1 MSSQSPSNSS
11 TSTDPDGQGKNPA
24 AAFGANE
31 WLVDEIYQQYLQD
44 PNSVDRA
51 WWDFFADYKPGG
63 GATGEAAATPPA
75 SAGTTAAQTPG
86 TAQAPAPAT
95 PVQAPAQAP
104 AAQAPAPQ
112 APAAPAPAA
121 PAKAAAPA
129 TAPAPAP
136 APVKPAASA
145 QPAAAPAR
153 PAAKAAGTTEAAG
166 GPEMLPLRG
175 PSAAVA
181 KNMNAS
187 LELPTATSVRAVP
200 VKLLFD
206 NRIVI
211 NNHLKRARGGKIS
224 FTHIIG
230 YAMVQAIKA
239 MPSMNWSYGEKD
251 GKPVLVKPPHVN
263 LGLAIDLVKPNGD
276 RQLVVAAIKKAETMN
291 FFEFWQAYEDIVRR
305 ARSNKLTM
313 DDFSGV
319 TVSLTNP
326 GGLGTVHSVP
336 RLMPGQSVIMG
347 VGSMDYPAEFQGT
360 SQDTLNKLGVSK
372 VMTLTS
378 TYDHR
383 VIQGAAS
390 GEFLRIVANLLLG
403 EDGFYDDIFEALRI
417 PYEPV
422 RWLKDIDASHDDDV
436 TKAARVFELIHSYR
450 VRGHVMADT
459 DPLEYRQRKHPDL
472 DITEHGLTLWDLE
485 REFAVGG
492 FGGKSM
498 MKLRDIL
505 GVLRDSYCRTTGI
518 EFMHIQD
525 PKQRKWIQDRV
536 ERPHAKPEREEQLR
550 ILRRLNAA
558 EAFETFLQTK
568 YVGQK
573 RFSLEGGES
582 VIPLLDAVIDSA
594 AESRLDEVVIGMAHR
609 GRLNVLANI
618 VGKSYAQI
626 FREFEGNLDPK
637 SMHGSGDVKYHLGAE
652 GTFTG
657 LDGEQ
662 IKVSLVANPSHLE
675 AVDPVLEGVVRAKQD
690 IVNKGGT
697 DFTVLPVALHGDA
710 AFAGQGVVAETLNM
724 SQLRGY
730 RTGGTVHVVINNQVG
745 FTAAPESS
753 RSSMYATDVARMIEA
768 PIFHVNGDDP
778 EACVRVARLAF
789 EFRQTFNKDVVIDL
803 ICYRRRGHNE
813 GDNPQFTNPQMVNLI
828 DKKRSVRKLY
838 TESLIGRGDITLEE
852 AEQALQDFQGQLE
865 KVFAEVREATS
876 HPAPAQVPDAQAE
889 FPVSVTTAISQEIV
903 KRIAESQVNV
913 PETITVHPR
922 LLPQLQRRAASVEDG
937 TIDWGMGETLAIG
950 SLLMEGT
957 PVRLAGQDTR
967 RGTFGQRHAVL
978 VDQETNEDHTPLL
991 YLSEDQARYNVYDS
1005 LLSEY
1010 AAMGFE
1016 YGYSLARP
1024 ESLVMW
1030 EAQFGDFVNGAQTV
1044 VDEFISSAEQKW
1056 GQTSGVTLLL
1066 PHGYE
1071 GQGPDHS
1078 SARPERFLQLCAQNN
1093 MTVAMP
1099 TLPSNYF
1106 HLLRWQVHN
1115 PHHKPLIVFTPKSM
1129 LRLKAAASKVEEFT
1143 TGGFRPV
1150 IGDTGV
1156 DSGAV
1161 NAADVRKVVFCSGKV
1176 YYDLDAER
1184 QKRGATDTAIIRLER
1199 LYPLPGAELQ
1209 AEIARFP
1216 NAEKYLWAQEEPAN
1230 QGAWPF
1236 IALNLID
1243 HLDLAVGA
1251 DIPHGERLRRISRP
1265 HSSSPAVGSA
1275 KRHQAEQQQLV
1286 DEVFEA

>member
-11 TSTDPDGQGKNPA
+11 ISTDQDGQGSSNPA

-51 WWDFFADYKPGG
+51 WWDFFADYKPGAPSG
-63 GATGEAAATPPA
+63 SADKPAGEGAVAAGAA
-75 SAGTTAAQTPG
+75 ST
-86 TAQAPAPAT
+86 
-95 PVQAPAQAP
+95 AP
-104 AAQAPAPQ
+104 AAQAPAPAQAPAQPAAAAPAQAAAAQ
-112 APAAPAPAA
+112 APAAPASAPAAQAPAAKPAAAQPAA
-121 PAKAAAPA
+121 PAKPAAAA
-129 TAPAPAP
+129 A
-136 APVKPAASA
+136 KPAAA
-145 QPAAAPAR
+145 K
-153 PAAKAAGTTEAAG
+153 PAAKAAPAGEAPS
-166 GPEMLPLRG
+166 GPEYVPLRG
-175 PSAAVA
+175 PAAAVA

-224 FTHIIG
+224 FTHLIG

-239 MPSMNWSYGEKD
+239 MPSMNYSYGEKD
-251 GKPVLVKPPHVN
+251 GKPVLVKPEHVN
-263 LGLAIDLVKPNGD
+263 FGLAIDLVKPNGE
-276 RQLVVAAIKKAETMN
+276 RQLVVAGIKKAETLG

-305 ARSNKLTM
+305 ARNNKLTM
-313 DDFSGV
+313 DDFTGV

-360 SQDTLNKLGVSK
+360 SQDTLNKLGISK

-390 GEFLRIVANLLLG
+390 GEFLRIVSNLLLG
-403 EDGFYDDIFEALRI
+403 EDGFYDDVFESLRI

-536 ERPHAKPEREEQLR
+536 ERPHSKPEREEQLR

-675 AVDPVLEGVVRAKQD
+675 AVDPVVEGVVRAKQD
-690 IVNKGGT
+690 VINKGGT

-730 RTGGTVHVVINNQVG
+730 RTGGTVHIVINNQVG

-778 EACVRVARLAF
+778 EAVVRVARLAF

-813 GDNPQFTNPQMVNLI
+813 GDNPQFTNPQMYNLI

-876 HPAPAQVPDAQAE
+876 QPGPAHSPEAQAE
-889 FPVSVTTAISQEIV
+889 FPVSVTTGVSQEVV
-903 KRIAESQVNV
+903 KRIAESQVNIPDRV
-913 PETITVHPR
+913 KVHPR
-922 LLPQLQRRAASVEDG
+922 LMPQLQRRAASVEDG

-978 VDQETNEDHTPLL
+978 VDQETGEDYTPLQ

-1150 IGDTGV
+1150 IGD
-1156 DSGAV
+1156 DSVEAS
-1161 NAADVRKVVFCSGKV
+1161 AVRKVVFCAGKV
-1176 YYDLDAER
+1176 YYDLEAER
-1184 QKRGATDTAIIRLER
+1184 VKRGVTDTAIIRLER

-1209 AEIARFP
+1209 AEISKYP

-1265 HSSSPAVGSA
+1265 HGSSPAVGSA
-1275 KRHQAEQQQLV
+1275 KRHQAEQVQLV
-1286 DEVFEA
+1286 NEVFDA

>member
-1 MSSQSPSNSS
+1 MSPQSPSNPSV
-11 TSTDPDGQGKNPA
+11 STDDQAGKNPA
-24 AAFGANE
+24 AAFGPNE

-51 WWDFFADYKPGG
+51 WWDFFADYKPG
-63 GATGEAAATPPA
+63 
-75 SAGTTAAQTPG
+75 
-86 TAQAPAPAT
+86 APAT
-95 PVQAPAQAP
+95 PAPAG
-104 AAQAPAPQ
+104 AAATGAAETPTSAPQ
-112 APAAPAPAA
+112 PQQAAPAPAPAA
-121 PAKAAAPA
+121 PKPAA
-129 TAPAPAP
+129 APAPAP
-136 APVKPAASA
+136 APAAK
-145 QPAAAPAR
+145 AAAPAPAR
-153 PAAKAAGTTEAAG
+153 PATPAQAPAQPKPKAAAPAAKAPE
-166 GPEMLPLRG
+166 GPELVTLRG
-175 PSAAVA
+175 PAAAVA

-224 FTHIIG
+224 FTHLIG

-239 MPSMNWSYGEKD
+239 MPSMNYSFAEKD
-251 GKPVLVKPPHVN
+251 GKPTLVKPDHVN

-276 RQLVVAAIKKAETMN
+276 RQLVVAAIKKAETLN

-305 ARSNKLTM
+305 ARDGKLTM
-313 DDFSGV
+313 DDFTGV

-360 SQDTLNKLGVSK
+360 SQDTLNKLGISK

-390 GEFLRIVANLLLG
+390 GEFLRQVANLLLG
-403 EDGFYDDIFEALRI
+403 ENGFYDDIFEALRI

-422 RWLKDIDASHDDDV
+422 RWLRDIDASHDDDV

-459 DPLEYRQRKHPDL
+459 DPLEYKQRKHPDL
-472 DITEHGLTLWDLE
+472 DIVEHGLTLWDLE

-492 FGGKSM
+492 FAGKSM

-536 ERPHAKPEREEQLR
+536 ERPHSKMEREEQLR

-675 AVDPVLEGVVRAKQD
+675 AVDPVLEGVSRAKQD
-690 IVNKGGT
+690 IINKGGT
-697 DFTVLPVALHGDA
+697 DFTVLPVAIHGDA

-730 RTGGTVHVVINNQVG
+730 RTGGTVHIVINNQVG

-778 EACVRVARLAF
+778 EAVVRVARLAF
-789 EFRQTFNKDVVIDL
+789 EFRQAFNKDVVIDL

-813 GDNPQFTNPQMVNLI
+813 SDNPAFTQPLMYDLI

-852 AEQALQDFQGQLE
+852 AEQALQDYQGQLE
-865 KVFAEVREATS
+865 KVFTEVREATS
-876 HPAPAQVPDAQAE
+876 QPAAADAQAPQDG
-889 FPVSVTTAISQEIV
+889 FPVAVPTAVSAEVV
-903 KRIAESQVNV
+903 KRIAESQVNI
-913 PETITVHPR
+913 PDGISVHPR
-922 LLPQLQRRAASVEDG
+922 LQPQLQRRAAMVEDG

-950 SLLMEGT
+950 SLLLEGT
-957 PVRLAGQDTR
+957 PVRLAGQDSQ

-978 VDQETNEDHTPLL
+978 IDRETGEEYTPLQ
-991 YLSEDQARYNVYDS
+991 YLSDDQARLNVYNS

-1024 ESLVMW
+1024 DALVMW
-1030 EAQFGDFVNGAQTV
+1030 EAQFGDFTNGAQTV

-1056 GQTSGVTLLL
+1056 GQTSGVVLLL

-1129 LRLKAAASKVEEFT
+1129 LRLKAAASKAEEFT
-1143 TGGFRPV
+1143 SGEFRPV
-1150 IGDTGV
+1150 IGDGSV
-1156 DSGAV
+1156 DP
-1161 NAADVRKVVFCSGKV
+1161 AAVRKVVFCAGKV
-1176 YYDLDAER
+1176 YYDLEAER
-1184 QKRGATDTAIIRLER
+1184 QKRGATDTAIIRIER

-1209 AEIARFP
+1209 AEIKKYP

-1251 DIPHGERLRRISRP
+1251 DVPHGERLRRISRP

-1275 KRHQAEQQQLV
+1275 KRHQAEQEQLV
-1286 DEVFEA
+1286 REVFEA

>member
-1 MSSQSPSNSS
+1 MSPQSPSNSS
-11 TSTDPDGQGKNPA
+11 APTTEADQAGKNPA

-51 WWDFFADYKPGG
+51 WWDFFADYKPG
-63 GATGEAAATPPA
+63 AAA
-75 SAGTTAAQTPG
+75 S
-86 TAQAPAPAT
+86 QAPAGT
-95 PVQAPAQAP
+95 
-104 AAQAPAPQ
+104 AAAGAAETTTT

-121 PAKAAAPA
+121 QAPQAARPAAVP
-129 TAPAPAP
+129 APAPAP
-136 APVKPAASA
+136 AAAAPAPAK
-145 QPAAAPAR
+145 PAAAPKPA
-153 PAAKAAGTTEAAG
+153 AAKAAPATEAPA
-166 GPEMLPLRG
+166 GPEFVTLRG
-175 PSAAVA
+175 PAGAVV
-181 KNMNAS
+181 KNMDAS
-187 LELPTATSVRAVP
+187 LDVPTATSVRAVP

-224 FTHIIG
+224 FTHLIG
-230 YAMVQAIKA
+230 YAMVRAIKA
-239 MPSMNWSYGEKD
+239 MPSMNWSYQVKD
-251 GKPVLVKPPHVN
+251 GKPTLVKPEHVN

-276 RQLVVAAIKKAETMN
+276 RQLVVAAIKKAETLN

-305 ARSNKLTM
+305 ARDNKLTM
-313 DDFSGV
+313 DDFTGV

-336 RLMPGQSVIMG
+336 RLMPNQSVIMG

-390 GEFLRIVANLLLG
+390 GEFLRVVANLLLG
-403 EDGFYDDIFEALRI
+403 ESSFYDDIFEALRI

-472 DITEHGLTLWDLE
+472 DIVEHGLTLWDLE

-492 FGGKSM
+492 FAGKSL

-525 PKQRKWIQDRV
+525 PKQRKWIQDRI
-536 ERPHAKPEREEQLR
+536 ERPHTKPEREEQLR

-582 VIPLLDAVIDSA
+582 VIPLLDAVLDSA

-675 AVDPVLEGVVRAKQD
+675 AVDPVLEGVARAKQD
-690 IVNKGGT
+690 IINKGGT
-697 DFTVLPVALHGDA
+697 DFTVLPVAIHGDA

-778 EACVRVARLAF
+778 EAVVRVARLAF
-789 EFRQTFNKDVVIDL
+789 EFRQAFNKDVVIDL

-813 GDNPQFTNPQMVNLI
+813 SDNPAFTQPLMYDLI

-852 AEQALQDFQGQLE
+852 AEQALQDYQGQLE
-865 KVFAEVREATS
+865 KVFTEVREATS
-876 HPAPAQVPDAQAE
+876 QPAAAETSDPQAE
-889 FPVSVTTAISQEIV
+889 FPVAVNTAVSAEVV

-913 PETITVHPR
+913 PDHITVHPR
-922 LLPQLQRRAASVEDG
+922 LLPQLQRRAAMVEDG
-937 TIDWGMGETLAIG
+937 TIDWGMGETLAFG
-950 SLLMEGT
+950 SLLLEGV
-957 PVRLAGQDTR
+957 PVRLAGQDSQ
-967 RGTFGQRHAVL
+967 RGTFGQRHAVII
-978 VDQETNEDHTPLL
+978 DRSTGEEYTPLQ
-991 YLSEDQARYNVYDS
+991 YLSEDQSRLNVYNS

-1024 ESLVMW
+1024 DALVLW

-1056 GQTSGVTLLL
+1056 SQTSGVTLLL

-1099 TLPSNYF
+1099 TSPSNYF

-1115 PHHKPLIVFTPKSM
+1115 PHHKPLVVFTPKSM
-1129 LRLKAAASKVEEFT
+1129 LRLKAAASKAEEFT
-1143 TGGFRPV
+1143 TGQFRPV
-1150 IGDTGV
+1150 IGDASV
-1156 DSGAV
+1156 DP
-1161 NAADVRKVVFCSGKV
+1161 AAVRKVVFCAGKV
-1176 YYDLDAER
+1176 YYDLEAER
-1184 QKRGATDTAIIRLER
+1184 VKRGVTDTAIIRIER

-1209 AEIARFP
+1209 AEIKKYP

-1251 DIPHGERLRRISRP
+1251 DVPHGERLRRISRP
-1265 HSSSPAVGSA
+1265 HGSSPAVGSA
-1275 KRHQAEQQQLV
+1275 KRHQAEQEQLV
-1286 DEVFEA
+1286 REVFEA

>member
-1 MSSQSPSNSS
+1 MSPQSPSNSS
-11 TSTDPDGQGKNPA
+11 ISTDADQAGKNPA
-24 AAFGANE
+24 AAFGPNE

-51 WWDFFADYKPGG
+51 WWDFFADYKPGAPAASAPAG
-63 GATGEAAATPPA
+63 TAAAGA
-75 SAGTTAAQTPG
+75 AGTTT
-86 TAQAPAPAT
+86 
-95 PVQAPAQAP
+95 PAQPQAQQAAAP
-104 AAQAPAPQ
+104 AAPVPTTP

-121 PAKAAAPA
+121 PAQAAPA
-129 TAPAPAP
+129 AQAAPPAAAPAPAP
-136 APVKPAASA
+136 AKPA
-145 QPAAAPAR
+145 AAAPAAAK
-153 PAAKAAGTTEAAG
+153 PAAAKAAPAAAAPE
-166 GPEMLPLRG
+166 GPELVTLRG
-175 PSAAVA
+175 PAAAVA

-224 FTHIIG
+224 FTHLIG
-230 YAMVQAIKA
+230 FAMVQAIKA
-239 MPSMNWSYGEKD
+239 MPSMNYAFGEKD
-251 GKPVLVKPPHVN
+251 GKPTLVKPAHVN

-276 RQLVVAAIKKAETMN
+276 RQLVVAAIKKAETLN

-305 ARSNKLTM
+305 ARDNKLTM
-313 DDFSGV
+313 DDFTGV

-360 SQDTLNKLGVSK
+360 SQDTLNKLGISK

-390 GEFLRIVANLLLG
+390 GEFLRQVANLLLG
-403 EDGFYDDIFEALRI
+403 ENGFYDDIFEALRI

-459 DPLEYRQRKHPDL
+459 DPLEYKQRKHPDL
-472 DITEHGLTLWDLE
+472 DIIEHGLTLWDLE
-485 REFAVGG
+485 RDFAVGG
-492 FGGKSM
+492 FAGKSM

-536 ERPHAKPEREEQLR
+536 ERPHSKMEREEQLR

-594 AESRLDEVVIGMAHR
+594 AESRLDEVIIGMAHR
-609 GRLNVLANI
+609 GRLNILANI

-662 IKVSLVANPSHLE
+662 IKVSLAANPSHLE
-675 AVDPVLEGVVRAKQD
+675 TVDPVIEGIARAKQD
-690 IVNKGGT
+690 VINKGGT
-697 DFTVLPVALHGDA
+697 DFTVLPVAIHGDA

-778 EACVRVARLAF
+778 EAVVRVARLAF
-789 EFRQTFNKDVVIDL
+789 EFRQAFNKDVVIDL

-813 GDNPQFTNPQMVNLI
+813 SDNPAFTQPLMYDLI

-852 AEQALQDFQGQLE
+852 AEQALQDYQGQLE
-865 KVFAEVREATS
+865 KVFTEVREATS
-876 HPAPAQVPDAQAE
+876 QPAASDAQAPQDG
-889 FPVSVTTAISQEIV
+889 FPIAVPTAISTEV
-903 KRIAESQVNV
+903 LKRIAESQVNI
-913 PETITVHPR
+913 PDYFTVHPR
-922 LLPQLQRRAASVEDG
+922 LLPQLQRRAAMIEDG

-957 PVRLAGQDTR
+957 PVRLSGQDSQ

-978 VDQETNEDHTPLL
+978 IDRETGADYTPLL
-991 YLSEDQARYNVYDS
+991 YLSEDQARYNVYNS

-1010 AAMGFE
+1010 AVMGFE

-1024 ESLVMW
+1024 DALVMW
-1030 EAQFGDFVNGAQTV
+1030 EAQFGDFANGAQSV
-1044 VDEFISSAEQKW
+1044 IDEYISAAEQKW

-1078 SARPERFLQLCAQNN
+1078 SARIERYLQLCAQNN

-1129 LRLKAAASKVEEFT
+1129 LRLKAAASKAEEFT
-1143 TGGFRPV
+1143 SGQFRPV
-1150 IGDTGV
+1150 IGDDSV
-1156 DSGAV
+1156 DP
-1161 NAADVRKVVFCSGKV
+1161 AAVRKVVFCTGKV
-1176 YYDLDAER
+1176 YYDLEAER
-1184 QKRGATDTAIIRLER
+1184 QKRGVTDTAIIRLER
-1199 LYPLPGAELQ
+1199 LYPLPGAEIQ
-1209 AEIARFP
+1209 AEVNKYP
-1216 NAEKYLWAQEEPAN
+1216 NAEKYLWTQEEPAN

-1251 DIPHGERLRRISRP
+1251 DVPAGERLRRISRP

-1275 KRHQAEQQQLV
+1275 KRHQAEQEQLV
-1286 DEVFEA
+1286 REVFDA

>member
-1 MSSQSPSNSS
+1 MSPQSPSNASS
-11 TSTDPDGQGKNPA
+11 ISTDDQAGKNPA
-24 AAFGANE
+24 AAFGPNE

-51 WWDFFADYKPGG
+51 WWDFFADYKPG
-63 GATGEAAATPPA
+63 AA
-75 SAGTTAAQTPG
+75 S
-86 TAQAPAPAT
+86 APAPAGTAAAGAAGTTTT
-95 PVQAPAQAP
+95 PAAPAAPAQAAP
-104 AAQAPAPQ
+104 AQA
-112 APAAPAPAA
+112 APAAPAPA
-121 PAKAAAPA
+121 PAAAAKPAAAAPA
-129 TAPAPAP
+129 PAKPAPA
-136 APVKPAASA
+136 AK
-145 QPAAAPAR
+145 
-153 PAAKAAGTTEAAG
+153 PAAKAEPATASPE
-166 GPEMLPLRG
+166 GPEFVTLRG

-224 FTHIIG
+224 FTHLIG
-230 YAMVQAIKA
+230 FAMVQAIKA
-239 MPSMNWSYGEKD
+239 MPSMNWSFGEKD
-251 GKPVLVKPPHVN
+251 GKPTLVKPPHVN

-276 RQLVVAAIKKAETMN
+276 RQLVVAAIKKAETLN

-305 ARSNKLTM
+305 ARDNKLTM
-313 DDFSGV
+313 DDFTGV

-360 SQDTLNKLGVSK
+360 SQDTLNKLGISK

-390 GEFLRIVANLLLG
+390 GEFLRAVANLLLG
-403 EDGFYDDIFEALRI
+403 ENGFYDDIFEALRI

-459 DPLEYRQRKHPDL
+459 DPLEYQQRKHPDL

-492 FGGKSM
+492 FAGKSM

-536 ERPHAKPEREEQLR
+536 ERPHSKPEREEQLR

-582 VIPLLDAVIDSA
+582 VIPLLDAVLDSA

-675 AVDPVLEGVVRAKQD
+675 AVDPVLEGVARAKQD
-690 IVNKGGT
+690 IINKGGT
-697 DFTVLPVALHGDA
+697 DFTVLPVAIHGDA

-730 RTGGTVHVVINNQVG
+730 RTGGTVHIVINNQVG

-778 EACVRVARLAF
+778 EAVVRVARLAF
-789 EFRQTFNKDVVIDL
+789 EFRQAFNKDVVIDL

-813 GDNPQFTNPQMVNLI
+813 SDNPAFTQPLMYDLI

-852 AEQALQDFQGQLE
+852 AEQALQDYQGQLE
-865 KVFAEVREATS
+865 KVFTEVREATAQ
-876 HPAPAQVPDAQAE
+876 PAPDSTYDPQDG
-889 FPVSVTTAISQEIV
+889 FPVAVPTAVSTEVV
-903 KRIAESQVNV
+903 KRIAESQVNI
-913 PETITVHPR
+913 PDHITVHPR
-922 LLPQLQRRAASVEDG
+922 LLPQLQRRAAMVEDG
-937 TIDWGMGETLAIG
+937 TIDWGMGETLAVG
-950 SLLMEGT
+950 SLLLEGV
-957 PVRLAGQDTR
+957 PVRLAGQDSQ
-967 RGTFGQRHAVL
+967 RGTFGQRHAVII
-978 VDQETNEDHTPLL
+978 DRETGEDFTPLL
-991 YLSEDQARYNVYDS
+991 YLSEDQARLNVYNS

-1024 ESLVMW
+1024 DALVMW

-1115 PHHKPLIVFTPKSM
+1115 PHHKPLVVFTPKSM
-1129 LRLKAAASKVEEFT
+1129 LRLKAAASKAEEFT
-1143 TGGFRPV
+1143 TGQFRPV
-1150 IGDTGV
+1150 IGDASA
-1156 DSGAV
+1156 DP
-1161 NAADVRKVVFCSGKV
+1161 AAVRKVVFCAGKV
-1176 YYDLDAER
+1176 YYDLEAER
-1184 QKRGATDTAIIRLER
+1184 QKRGATDVAIIRIER

-1209 AEIARFP
+1209 AEIAKYP

-1251 DIPHGERLRRISRP
+1251 DVPHGERLRRISRP
-1265 HSSSPAVGSA
+1265 HGSSPAVGSA
-1275 KRHQAEQQQLV
+1275 KRHQAEQEQLV
-1286 DEVFEA
+1286 REVFEA

>member
-1 MSSQSPSNSS
+1 MSSQSPSNSTIS
-11 TSTDPDGQGKNPA
+11 TESDQAAGKNPA
-24 AAFGANE
+24 AAFGPNE

-51 WWDFFADYKPGG
+51 WWDFFADYKPG
-63 GATGEAAATPPA
+63 AASAPTST
-75 SAGTTAAQTPG
+75 SAGTAAAGAAGTTTP
-86 TAQAPAPAT
+86 
-95 PVQAPAQAP
+95 
-104 AAQAPAPQ
+104 
-112 APAAPAPAA
+112 APAPAA
-121 PAKAAAPA
+121 PVAPAPAAPVAPPAPAVPAPAPAAAAPA
-129 TAPAPAP
+129 PVKAVAPAPAP
-136 APVKPAASA
+136 AKPAAVA
-145 QPAAAPAR
+145 KPKAEPA
-153 PAAKAAGTTEAAG
+153 TEALG
-166 GPEMLPLRG
+166 GPEYVTLRG
-175 PSAAVA
+175 PAAAVA

-187 LELPTATSVRAVP
+187 IEVPTATSVRAVP

-224 FTHIIG
+224 FTHLIG

-239 MPSMNWSYGEKD
+239 MPSMNYSFQEKD
-251 GKPVLVKPPHVN
+251 GKPTLVKPEHVN
-263 LGLAIDLVKPNGD
+263 FGLAIDLVKPNGD
-276 RQLVVAAIKKAETMN
+276 RQLVVAGIKKAETLN

-305 ARSNKLTM
+305 ARDGKLTM
-313 DDFSGV
+313 DDFTGV

-360 SQDTLNKLGVSK
+360 SQDTLNKLGISK

-403 EDGFYDDIFEALRI
+403 ESGFYDEIFEALRI

-422 RWLKDIDASHDDDV
+422 RWLKDIDASHDNDV

-492 FGGKSM
+492 FAGKSL

-525 PKQRKWIQDRV
+525 PKQRKWIQDRI
-536 ERPHAKPEREEQLR
+536 ERSHSKPEREEQLR

-637 SMHGSGDVKYHLGAE
+637 SMHGSGDVKYHLGAK

-662 IKVSLVANPSHLE
+662 IKVTLAANPSHLE
-675 AVDPVLEGVVRAKQD
+675 TVDPIIEGIVRARQD
-690 IVNKGGT
+690 IINKGGT
-697 DFTVLPVALHGDA
+697 DFTVLPLALHGDA

-730 RTGGTVHVVINNQVG
+730 RTGGTIHIVINNQVG

-778 EACVRVARLAF
+778 EAVVRVARLAF
-789 EFRQTFNKDVVIDL
+789 EFRQAFNKDVVIDL

-813 GDNPQFTNPQMVNLI
+813 SDNPAFTQPLMYDLI

-852 AEQALQDFQGQLE
+852 AEQALQDYQGQLE
-865 KVFAEVREATS
+865 KVFTEVREATAQ
-876 HPAPAQVPDAQAE
+876 PGAAPMSDPQAE
-889 FPVSVTTAISQEIV
+889 FPVAVSTAISTEVV
-903 KRIAESQVNV
+903 KRIAESQVNI
-913 PETITVHPR
+913 PDSFHVHPR
-922 LLPQLQRRAASVEDG
+922 LLPQLQRRATMVEDG

-950 SLLMEGT
+950 SLLLEGT
-957 PVRLAGQDTR
+957 PVRLSGQDSR

-978 VDQETNEDHTPLL
+978 IDRRTGEDYTPLQ

-1010 AAMGFE
+1010 AVMGFE

-1024 ESLVMW
+1024 DALVMW

-1044 VDEFISSAEQKW
+1044 VDEYISAAEQKW

-1078 SARPERFLQLCAQNN
+1078 SARVERFLQLCAQNN

-1115 PHHKPLIVFTPKSM
+1115 PHHKPLVVFTPKSM
-1129 LRLKAAASKVEEFT
+1129 LRLKAAASKTEEFT
-1143 TGGFRPV
+1143 TGQFRPV
-1150 IGDTGV
+1150 IGDASVT
-1156 DSGAV
+1156 DP
-1161 NAADVRKVVFCSGKV
+1161 AAVRKVVFVTGKL

-1184 QKRGATDTAIIRLER
+1184 VKRGSTDTAIIRLER
-1199 LYPLPGAELQ
+1199 LYPLPGAEVQ
-1209 AEIARFP
+1209 AEIAKYP

-1251 DIPHGERLRRISRP
+1251 DVPHGERLRRISRP
-1265 HSSSPAVGSA
+1265 HGSSPAVGSA
-1275 KRHQAEQQQLV
+1275 KRHQAEQEQLV
-1286 DEVFEA
+1286 REVFEA

>member
-1 MSSQSPSNSS
+1 MSPQSPSNSS
-11 TSTDPDGQGKNPA
+11 ISTDTDQAGKNPA

-51 WWDFFADYKPGG
+51 WWDFFADYKPGAP
-63 GATGEAAATPPA
+63 ATSAPAGDAAAGAAVTPTAPSRPA
-75 SAGTTAAQTPG
+75 AP
-86 TAQAPAPAT
+86 AQAPAPAAK
-95 PVQAPAQAP
+95 PAAAPAAKAPAQAP
-104 AAQAPAPQ
+104 APAQPAKQ
-112 APAAPAPAA
+112 AAPAAKPAPAKKA
-121 PAKAAAPA
+121 EPAGE
-129 TAPAPAP
+129 
-136 APVKPAASA
+136 
-145 QPAAAPAR
+145 
-153 PAAKAAGTTEAAG
+153 AKT
-166 GPEMLPLRG
+166 GPEQVTLRG

-181 KNMNAS
+181 KNMDAS

-224 FTHIIG
+224 FTHLIG

-239 MPSMNWSYGEKD
+239 MPSMNHSFAKVD
-251 GKPVLVKPPHVN
+251 GKPTLVKPEHVN

-276 RQLVVAAIKKAETMN
+276 RQLVVAAIKKAETLN

-305 ARSNKLTM
+305 ARDNKLTM
-313 DDFSGV
+313 DDFTGV

-360 SQDTLNKLGVSK
+360 SQDTLNKLGISK
-372 VMTLTS
+372 IMTLTS

-390 GEFLRIVANLLLG
+390 GEFLRQVANLLLG
-403 EDGFYDDIFEALRI
+403 ENNFYDEIFEALRI

-436 TKAARVFELIHSYR
+436 TKAARVFDLIHSYR

-459 DPLEYRQRKHPDL
+459 DPLEYKVRKHPDL
-472 DITEHGLTLWDLE
+472 DIVEHGLTLWDLE

-492 FGGKSM
+492 FAGKSM

-536 ERPHAKPEREEQLR
+536 ERGHTKPEREEQLR

-582 VIPLLDAVIDSA
+582 VIPLLDAVLDSA

-675 AVDPVLEGVVRAKQD
+675 AVDPVLEGVSRAKQD
-690 IVNKGGT
+690 IINKGGT
-697 DFTVLPVALHGDA
+697 DFTVLPVAIHGDA

-778 EACVRVARLAF
+778 EAVVRVARLAF
-789 EFRQTFNKDVVIDL
+789 EFRQAFNKDVVIDL

-813 GDNPQFTNPQMVNLI
+813 SDNPAFTQPLMYDLI

-852 AEQALQDFQGQLE
+852 AEQALQDYQGQLE
-865 KVFAEVREATS
+865 KVFTEVREATS
-876 HPAPAQVPDAQAE
+876 QPAAAAPSDPQAE
-889 FPVSVTTAISQEIV
+889 FPVAVNTAVSAEVV
-903 KRIAESQVNV
+903 KRIAESQVNI
-913 PETITVHPR
+913 PDHITVHPR
-922 LLPQLQRRAASVEDG
+922 LLPQLQRRASMVEDG
-937 TIDWGMGETLAIG
+937 TIDWGMGETLAFG
-950 SLLMEGT
+950 SLLLEGV
-957 PVRLAGQDTR
+957 PVRLAGQDSQ
-967 RGTFGQRHAVL
+967 RGTFGQRHAVII
-978 VDQETNEDHTPLL
+978 DRETGEEYTPLQ
-991 YLSEDQARYNVYDS
+991 YLSEDQARLNVYNS

-1024 ESLVMW
+1024 DALVLW

-1056 GQTSGVTLLL
+1056 NQTSGVVLLL

-1099 TLPSNYF
+1099 TSPSNYF

-1115 PHHKPLIVFTPKSM
+1115 PHHKPLVVFTPKSM
-1129 LRLKAAASKVEEFT
+1129 LRLKAAASKAEEFT
-1143 TGGFRPV
+1143 TGQFRPV
-1150 IGDTGV
+1150 IGDATV
-1156 DSGAV
+1156 DPAAV
-1161 NAADVRKVVFCSGKV
+1161 KKVVFCAGKV
-1176 YYDLDAER
+1176 YYDLEAER
-1184 QKRGATDTAIIRLER
+1184 KKRGVTDTAIIRIER

-1209 AEIARFP
+1209 AEIKKYP

-1251 DIPHGERLRRISRP
+1251 DLPHDERLRRISRP
-1265 HSSSPAVGSA
+1265 HGSSPAVGSA
-1275 KRHQAEQQQLV
+1275 KRHQAEQEQLV
-1286 DEVFEA
+1286 REVFEA